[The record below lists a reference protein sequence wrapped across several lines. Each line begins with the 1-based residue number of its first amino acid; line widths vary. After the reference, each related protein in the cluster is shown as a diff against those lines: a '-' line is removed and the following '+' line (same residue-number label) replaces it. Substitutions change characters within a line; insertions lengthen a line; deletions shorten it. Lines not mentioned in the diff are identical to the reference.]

1 MTYARR
7 TQGLSGCSCSGG
19 RGVPKKR
26 GVLAGLGIDLAAV
39 TASSSDVDPA
49 TLLRAEVN
57 RFADPG
63 APAGFFLFTAAAP
76 PTGPVD
82 FQVATMAGQVL
93 ARYLQSQSNL
103 GVSTSSQL
111 VALEASVIG
120 DTTGSFT
127 AANIQQI
134 TGIVSGYADANGL
147 PNAKLPGQI
156 IPGYDNVTVAVAA
169 GAAGLL
175 LYYLSK

>member
-1 MTYARR
+1 MTYARHGR
-7 TQGLSGCSCSGG
+7 GLSGCSCSGG
-19 RGVPKKR
+19 RGVRKK

-49 TLLRAEVN
+49 TLLRAQVN

-63 APAGFFLFTAAAP
+63 APPGFKLFTVPAP
-76 PTGPVD
+76 ATGPVD
-82 FQVATMAGQVL
+82 FQVATMAGLVL
-93 ARYLQSQSNL
+93 ANYLQSQTNI
-103 GVSTSSQL
+103 GVATAGQL
-111 VALEASVIG
+111 TTLAANTIG

-134 TGIVSGYADANGL
+134 TGVVSGYADANGL

-156 IPGYDNVTVAVAA
+156 IPGYDNVTVAV
-169 GAAGLL
+169 GASVAGLA
-175 LYYLSK
+175 LYYLFLK